1 MNYYNE
7 YDAKAAAW
15 LRSLISAGL
24 IPNGHVDDRSI
35 TDVQPRDLR
44 GYTQCHFFAGI
55 GGWSR
60 ALFLAGIPSTTPL
73 WTGSCPCQPFSNA
86 GKRRG
91 TEDER
96 HLWPTWKQLIAQCKP
111 PIVFGE
117 QVASADG
124 RDWLAC
130 VRTEMEALDYAVGA
144 ADLCAAGIGAPH
156 IRQRLWF
163 VGMADSA
170 GERLEG
176 STRPRLQD
184 GGPGLTR
191 GIGAGS
197 MAHADHKGPQRRTGM
212 PECSN
217 QLTAGAGSL
226 ESRMGDTDNI
236 GAGRDRRSVPQEV
249 IGEDGQYISEHADAS
264 SNDGNANEAHGFW
277 RDADWLLC
285 RDERWRPVEPIHVKM
300 VDGVSSGMG
309 RSGDYLISEEDRR
322 TRMQALLDTFGEEE
336 VQRQAGGQ
344 WSVQEEGLLQQ
355 IMHGGMDGGA
365 DKGGVREE
373 QPQAVS
379 KSSERIVRDMQPLG
393 HEVVGA
399 SQGCGPNEQQPIELA
414 DTVRLLPSSLSLSE
428 LHGRWRDA
436 EVLRVLLRAIR
447 EVRGVQHA
455 SESLEEAWASL
466 GKDEKE
472 RVAMGFDAG
481 AWRRVVPFPLAT
493 GTLARVTRLRGYGN
507 AIVPQVAAEFIKAA
521 LLSRL
526 DL

>member
-7 YDAKAAAW
+7 FDPKAAAW
-15 LRSLISAGL
+15 LQQLINQNI
-24 IPNGHVDDRSI
+24 IPNGHVDTRSI
-35 TDVQPRDLR
+35 TDVTASDLA

-60 ALFLAGIPSTTPL
+60 ALFLAGVPSTTPL

-96 HLWPTWKQLIAQCKP
+96 HLWPTWKQLISQCKP
-111 PIVFGE
+111 SIVFGE

-124 RDWLAC
+124 RNWLAS
-130 VRTEMEALDYAVGA
+130 VRSDLETLDYAVGA

-163 VGMADSA
+163 VGHPDN
-170 GERLEG
+170 GRGGCLEAINARIN
-176 STRPRLQD
+176 STRNREAESA
-184 GGPGLTR
+184 R
-191 GIGAGS
+191 RSASCS
-197 MAHADHKGPQRRTGM
+197 MAHPNHQGPQGRTGM

-217 QLTAGAGSL
+217 QLTAGTGSL
-226 ESRMGDTDNI
+226 ESGMGDTDNI
-236 GAGRDRRSVPQEV
+236 RAGRDRGSVSCTL
-249 IGEDGQYISEHADAS
+249 IGEDGQYIPKHADAS
-264 SNDGNANEAHGFW
+264 GNDGNADEAHGFW

-285 RDERWRPVEPIHVKM
+285 RDERWRSVEPIHVKM

-309 RSGDYLISEEDRR
+309 RSGDYFISEEDRR

-336 VQRQAGGQ
+336 IQRQAGGQ
-344 WSVQEEGLLQQ
+344 WSIQEESLLQQ

-365 DKGGVREE
+365 DESRVREE
-373 QPQAVS
+373 QSQAVS

-393 HEVVGA
+393 HKVVGA
-399 SQGCGPNEQQPIELA
+399 SQGCGPDEQQPVELA
-414 DTVRLLPSSLSLSE
+414 DIVRLLPSSLSLSE
-428 LHGRWRDA
+428 LHGRRRDA

-447 EVRGVQHA
+447 EIRGVQHA

-507 AIVPQVAAEFIKAA
+507 AIVPQVAATFIRAA
-521 LLSRL
+521 LM
-526 DL
+526 